1 MKNVAMGLV
10 ALSAL
15 GFILAA
21 VAILTGTGSIAG
33 VSAEGFSR
41 ACTNLALLAIAVN
54 FVLPAGEEGG
64 EAAS

>member
-15 GFILAA
+15 GFILA
-21 VAILTGTGSIAG
+21 VVVILAGTGPIAG

-41 ACTNLALLAIAVN
+41 ACTNLALLALAVN
-54 FVLPAGEEGG
+54 FIMPADQGG
-64 EAAS
+64 DGS